1 MAPTSSCAAA
11 TSNLFG
17 CVSSAL
23 DGGGR
28 EAPAAVQRTFSQGY
42 AYGEDDR
49 HAAADGRGAAPRS
62 QGLLPV
68 CRALDR
74 GFRALNRGPHAGL
87 ALPELHELRSLL
99 TATVAGS
106 PEL

>member
-28 EAPAAVQRTFSQGY
+28 EAPATVQRTFSQGY

-49 HAAADGRGAAPRS
+49 HAAAHGRGAAPRS

-74 GFRALNRGPHAGL
+74 GFRALDRGPML
-87 ALPELHELRSLL
+87 ASLYL
-99 TATVAGS
+99 SFTNYDLFS
-106 PEL
+106 PPQWL